1 GLGDVRLWDVAT
13 GKEIRRFEG
22 HRSYVSAAAFSPDG
36 WTLATRDETSSLR
49 LWEITTAKERLR
61 LSGNPGFTS
70 VVTFSPDGKL
80 LASSAGRTALVWDI
94 GTDVS
99 PAELEKLWA
108 DLAGKDAA
116 KAYRSILRLVAAP
129 RRVVPYLRNHL
140 RPVEPADASRV
151 ARLIADLDS

>member
-1 GLGDVRLWDVAT
+1 MPLEPMTPSGFGTSPPARNCAASRSRPARSGPSLSRPIARAWFRWDGLGDVRLWDVAT

-70 VVTFSPDGKL
+70 VVT
-80 LASSAGRTALVWDI
+80 
-94 GTDVS
+94 
-99 PAELEKLWA
+99 
-108 DLAGKDAA
+108 
-116 KAYRSILRLVAAP
+116 
-129 RRVVPYLRNHL
+129 
-140 RPVEPADASRV
+140 
-151 ARLIADLDS
+151 